1 MEEQGREGGERQCRS
16 GGREVTWFLILG
28 LARCRPQTC
37 HRPIPRICV
46 YVQTLPGQGVFAD
59 VFKLKTLR
67 WEMNLGHP
75 SDLMSSQVSYKREEG
90 GS

>member
-1 MEEQGREGGERQCRS
+1 MREWGKGSHLVSHTRAGSLQAANMPS
-16 GGREVTWFLILG
+16 SNS
-28 LARCRPQTC
+28 
-37 HRPIPRICV
+37 RICV